1 VVALQTN
8 LTHGV
13 GAVHDLIA
21 VALKRV

>member
-13 GAVHDLIA
+13 GAVHYLIA